1 MTDIQESTRE
11 QRDEIKSMII
21 ENYIDWFTHDE
32 EERNRMKADVSQY
45 VDFDHVDEIGQAF
58 EIYPENEE

>member
-1 MTDIQESTRE
+1 MTDVQKSTRK

-32 EERNRMKADVSQY
+32 DERDRMKAEVYDY
-45 VDFDHVDEIGQAF
+45 IEGDHVDEVGQYF
-58 EIYPENEE
+58 NVSEDE